1 MMKIKRV
8 IVLLAIF
15 IMLFT
20 ATVFA
25 TPSPLGSNL
34 FLGEV
39 LEVTVDS
46 KQENTMLLVK
56 GYMKSCEVYEQELV
70 AIVSKDTKLMTNCG
84 EKVDKINFEKGDR
97 VYIELSPRMTFSIPP
112 QSSALKIQVS
122 KPMKNQ

>member
-1 MMKIKRV
+1 MKIKRV
-8 IVLLAIF
+8 ITLVAVF
-15 IMLFT
+15 MMMFT
-20 ATVFA
+20 VTAFA
-25 TPSPLGSNL
+25 KPLDSNL

-56 GYMKSCEVYEQELV
+56 GYMKSCEIYEQELV

-84 EKVDKINFEKGDR
+84 EKVDKLKFEKGDK

-122 KPMKNQ
+122 KPVKNQ